1 MPRILER
8 GRLMPQI
15 AITLGQ
21 DGRLQGLTKD
31 DAAHYKRWRRRV
43 ESMKPGEVVAFSWSD
58 PRAPEIHRR
67 HFALLNTLFENQE
80 VFACEREFRKWT
92 ERGARHVEVLEHG
105 GLKFELVKSVAYDQL
120 DGSEFVELHQRVKAY
135 LLTHAALMHLWPHV
149 DPCVSYEALK
159 SLIEEVR

>member
-1 MPRILER
+1 
-8 GRLMPQI
+8 MPQI

-135 LLTHAALMHLWPHV
+135 LLTHAALKHLWPHV

-159 SLIEEVR
+159 SLIEDVR